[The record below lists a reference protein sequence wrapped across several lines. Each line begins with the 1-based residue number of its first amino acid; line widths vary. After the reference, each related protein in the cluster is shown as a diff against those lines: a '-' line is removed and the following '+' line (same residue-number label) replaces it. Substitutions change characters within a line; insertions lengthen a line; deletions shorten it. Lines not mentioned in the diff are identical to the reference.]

1 MILCFRGCLNYVL
14 RLLKSS
20 FKELDE
26 AADVEI
32 VASDRSNLITLRV
45 QNWTTWQ
52 VNKYSINTVIIWVTT
67 E

>member
-14 RLLKSS
+14 RLLKSR

-26 AADVEI
+26 AVDVEI
-32 VASDRSNLITLRV
+32 VTSDRRNLITLRV

-52 VNKYSINTVIIWVTT
+52 ENKYSINAVIIWVITR
-67 E
+67 

>member
-14 RLLKSS
+14 RLLKSW

-26 AADVEI
+26 AVDVEI
-32 VASDRSNLITLRV
+32 VASDRSNLITLKV